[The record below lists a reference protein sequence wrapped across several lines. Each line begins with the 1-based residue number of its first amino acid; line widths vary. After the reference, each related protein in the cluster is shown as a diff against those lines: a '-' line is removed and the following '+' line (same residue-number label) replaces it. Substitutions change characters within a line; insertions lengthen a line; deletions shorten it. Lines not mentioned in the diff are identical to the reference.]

1 MCVVVCVCGGGS
13 GVLVRAVL
21 LARATA
27 RLARRPFAVWVQ
39 QCSQSLRADTTDH
52 ATAFPLVCVRA
63 LLRHA
68 LFVKA
73 SFSLRILRWSA
84 LCRYCAAPVVGHVQR
99 DSVSDRGDVHS
110 HTDVRGALTLFGCR
124 IARSPGPRAAWRR
137 ARAVHLLPNAP
148 YFRLRLVILI
158 VS

>member
-27 RLARRPFAVWVQ
+27 RLARRPFAVWVP

-73 SFSLRILRWSA
+73 SFSLRILRGP
-84 LCRYCAAPVVGHVQR
+84 LCAATVPQPAPVVGHVQR
-99 DSVSDRGDVHS
+99 DSVSDGGTFT
-110 HTDVRGALTLFGCR
+110 HTPTLE
-124 IARSPGPRAAWRR
+124 ARSHCLVAGSPEAQGP
-137 ARAVHLLPNAP
+137 AP
-148 YFRLRLVILI
+148 HGAGRVPSTCFPMRLI
-158 VS
+158 SAFDSSFS